1 MVWKGKTVLIT
12 GSTRGIGKA
21 IGLRLAREGANIGV
35 LGKTDEPHPKLD
47 GTIHSSVEEMKAAGG
62 DALALLCD
70 VRDEENIEQVVTE
83 LANRFGGIDVL
94 INNASAISLTPTEA
108 TTAKRYDLMQ
118 TVNTRGTF
126 LMSRA
131 CLPHLRKSAHAHI
144 LTLSPPLDLNPKWF
158 AGHVAY
164 TISKF
169 GMSLVT
175 LGLAAEL
182 KEDKVYVNSL
192 WPLTTIATAAVNNL
206 LGGDTMMQM
215 SRTPE
220 IVADAA
226 YEILSSTRTGGH
238 LIDEDVLR
246 EAGVKDFGQYRVNP
260 KVPLCPDLFVEPSA
274 VPKDKE

>member
-12 GSTRGIGKA
+12 GATRGIGKA

-47 GTIHSSVEEMKAAGG
+47 GTIHTSVGEMKTAGG

-70 VRDEENIEQVVTE
+70 VRDEDNIEAVVAQ
-83 LANRFGGIDVL
+83 LADRFGGIDVL

-108 TTAKRYDLMQ
+108 TTPKRYDLMQ

-131 CLPHLRKSAHAHI
+131 CLPYLRKSEHAHI
-144 LTLSPPLDLNPKWF
+144 LTLSPPLDFNPKWF

-164 TISKF
+164 TVSKF

-182 KEDKVYVNSL
+182 KDDKVYVNSL

-226 YEILSSTRTGGH
+226 YAILSSTRTGGH

-246 EAGVKDFGQYRVNP
+246 EAGVRDFDQYRVNP
-260 KVPLCPDLFVEPSA
+260 GVPLCPDLFVEPSS
-274 VPKDKE
+274 VPRDKR